1 MVYLSARASSFSLIA
16 RSLLDFSCRSPSV
29 SNWISV
35 SNLKNRV
42 RESKSNFKLEI
53 DFEKGYMAWRTDKV
67 LFLKL
72 SIELGGNLY
81 CKFGLKVTVFFS
93 SLYFLLLHL
102 G

>member
-42 RESKSNFKLEI
+42 RESKSNFKVEI
-53 DFEKGYMAWRTDKV
+53 DFEKGYMAWSAVFETIP
-67 LFLKL
+67 L
-72 SIELGGNLY
+72 NLVVIY
-81 CKFGLKVTVFFS
+81 IVN
-93 SLYFLLLHL
+93 
-102 G
+102 